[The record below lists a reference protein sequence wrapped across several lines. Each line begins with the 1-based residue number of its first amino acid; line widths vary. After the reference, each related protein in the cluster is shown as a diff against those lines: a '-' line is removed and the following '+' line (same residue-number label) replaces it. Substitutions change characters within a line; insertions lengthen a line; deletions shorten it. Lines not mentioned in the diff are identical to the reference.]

1 MVFWG
6 TIGSESCGY
15 SKPLVKDLVSLV

>member
-1 MVFWG
+1 MFWG